1 MLNLFKK
8 LPAQEV
14 RAKLFS
20 TIFAFLL
27 LFIVSVSAI
36 DVYWSIHNQDELMKV
51 EKNPLGRY
59 LMNMDDGSIGLFMA
73 SKLMGTVFVCCTLI
87 LLYLYRK
94 KWAWTAII
102 TLAIIQFLLLIYL
115 LFWPFV

>member
-87 LLYLYRK
+87 C
-94 KWAWTAII
+94 
-102 TLAIIQFLLLIYL
+102 IYIEKNGL
-115 LFWPFV
+115 GRL